1 MIEQLNVSRE
11 TISRLEHYE
20 ALLRKWTV
28 KINLVSKSTLA
39 DLWARHILDSVQLY
53 QCFQTTPDLWLDIGS
68 GGGLPGIVCATIAKE
83 KHPNCKFTL
92 IESDARKSVFLQTAI
107 RELDLNATVITKRI
121 DQVPP
126 IRADILSARALAELS
141 ALCAF
146 AEQHLAEGGTCLF
159 PKGKTWKNEV
169 KIAQESWHFDYEAIT
184 SKTDHEAVILKLG
197 NISRV

>member
-11 TISRLEHYE
+11 TILRLEHYE

-39 DLWARHILDSVQLY
+39 DLWARHILDSAQLY
-53 QCFQTTPDLWLDIGS
+53 QCFHTTPDLWLDIGS

-83 KHPNCKFTL
+83 KHRNCKFTL

-146 AEQHLAEGGTCLF
+146 AEQHLAEGGMCLF

>member
-39 DLWARHILDSVQLY
+39 DLWARHVLDSAQLY
-53 QCFQTTPDLWLDIGS
+53 QCFQTTPDRWLDIGS
-68 GGGLPGIVCATIAKE
+68 GGGLPGIVCAAIAKE

-92 IESDARKSVFLQTAI
+92 IESDARKSVFLQTAT

-146 AEQHLAEGGTCLF
+146 AEQHLAEGGMCLF